1 MFRLLLVF
9 CCVGWSAAG
18 VWGQTRGAAKPEMR
32 LEKLGS
38 EINSPQYDEISP
50 VITTDGTQLFFTRVA
65 YPEFNRALFVNGR
78 NLDNGYAPGYH
89 EELRR
94 VFSQIAGVEIYDPV
108 RSAFNQDI
116 WVAHGG
122 DGQFERVEHPPYPL
136 NNALPN
142 SVCTPTPLPEEYVV
156 INQFDP
162 HGGMQQG
169 FSLTQH
175 LSDGSWTFPT
185 PLLIDNFYTNQP
197 GVGLTMSADGEVIV
211 LSLQRDDSRG
221 GPDLYACMR
230 IAPGHYGTPINLGSD
245 VNTMFRETTPSLSTD
260 KRTLYFS
267 SNRKGRGGN
276 DIYFVKRMDESW
288 KRWSKARRLSPPV
301 SSESDDSQPYFN
313 AATGYLYFTSKRDG
327 SSDIYRIQIAAP
339 EPLEDI
345 RLLGKIIDS
354 STGQQVGARVLANPR
369 GRSLKR
375 VVESSDGAFTM
386 KIPQNV
392 PYELLA
398 EKPGYVSHPVERRI
412 RALDGTVERE
422 LILYVS
428 PLRQNAQIRTEPIYF
443 VRSKATFLPESTPA
457 LRGLL
462 AVLEQNP
469 TIKVRIEG
477 HTDNLGRERDL
488 QRLSQQRAESVRT
501 FLVRNGV
508 AADRVV
514 AEGFGSSRP
523 VNDNSSDTLR
533 AENRRVEVRIT
544 EVGR

>member
-1 MFRLLLVF
+1 MMRFFVVMSMIGGLATGTV
-9 CCVGWSAAG
+9 A
-18 VWGQTRGAAKPEMR
+18 QTRGAAKPAMI

-38 EINSPQYDEISP
+38 EINSAEYDEISP
-50 VITTDGTQLFFTRVA
+50 VITSDGAQLFFTRVA
-65 YPEFNRALFVNGR
+65 HPDFNRVLFVNGR
-78 NLDNGYAPGYH
+78 DVGNGYAPGFE
-89 EELRR
+89 EELRS
-94 VFSQIAGVEIYDPV
+94 VYTQIAGVQIYDPV
-108 RSAFNQDI
+108 RSEFNQDI
-116 WVAHGG
+116 WIAHGQ
-122 DGQFERVEHPPYPL
+122 DGQFERVEHPGYPL
-136 NNALPN
+136 NSALPN
-142 SVCTPTPLPEEYVV
+142 SICTPTPLTEEYVV

-162 HGGMQQG
+162 RGGMQQG

-175 LSDGSWTFPT
+175 RSDGSWSFPV
-185 PLLIDNFYTNQP
+185 PLVIDNFYTNQP
-197 GVGLTMSADGEVIV
+197 GVGLTMSADGEVVV

-230 IAPGHYGTPINLGSD
+230 IAPGHYSTPINLGSD

-345 RLLGKIIDS
+345 RLLGKVIDS
-354 STGQQVGARVLANPR
+354 GTGRQVSARVLANPR

-375 VVESSDGAFTM
+375 VVESQDGAFTM

-392 PYELLA
+392 AYELVA

-422 LILYVS
+422 IILYVS
-428 PLRQNAQIRTEPIYF
+428 PLRENAQIRTDPIYF
-443 VRSKATFLPESTPA
+443 VQSKSTFLPESTPA

-462 AVLEQNP
+462 AVMEQNP
-469 TIKVRIEG
+469 KIKVRIEG

-488 QRLSQQRAESVRT
+488 QRLSQDRADSVRE
-501 FLVRNGV
+501 FLVRNGI
-508 AADRVV
+508 AAERVV

-523 VNDNSSDTLR
+523 VNNNSTDALR